1 MQDMTEI
8 ECQFRLSLVK
18 SSSEYQEGMS
28 GKGYFKRKKTAFRG
42 GYDIAYCLF
51 LFVLIGADNM
61 VPGVGLEPTQ
71 P

>member
-1 MQDMTEI
+1 MNMV
-8 ECQFRLSLVK
+8 L
-18 SSSEYQEGMS
+18 
-28 GKGYFKRKKTAFRG
+28 GKGYFERKKTAFRG

-51 LFVLIGADNM
+51 LFVLIGTDNM